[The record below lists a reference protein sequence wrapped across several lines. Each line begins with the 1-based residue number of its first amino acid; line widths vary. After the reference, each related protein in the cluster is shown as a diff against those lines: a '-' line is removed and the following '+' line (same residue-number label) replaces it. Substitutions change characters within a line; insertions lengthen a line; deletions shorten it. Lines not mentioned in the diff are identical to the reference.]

1 MIIYVAAF
9 RDVLLDLV
17 GRRQPKKGEAFLEC
31 CVVGNGPEVSAVRS
45 EHAGQR
51 VGIAGV

>member
-1 MIIYVAAF
+1 VIIYVEAF

-31 CVVGNGPEVSAVRS
+31 CVVGNGPGVSAVRS

-51 VGIAGV
+51 VGVAGL